1 MDLADTQIKLLMELQ
16 YNFPLDEKP
25 FDIVAGKLNLRTDL
39 VLKETLNLI
48 DSEII
53 KRVGMYVNFRS
64 KGMEGALIAAS
75 IPLDQLDKFRR
86 EALHIRE
93 LTHNFIRNHP
103 RYNVW
108 YVLKAESKEVLE
120 KRVRDLMEEVKAED
134 YVILFSKRN
143 LKLSVKYD
151 LIRGISWSKNEKTP
165 EKIPTADELGLNM
178 EFLKAL
184 SYPLPIVERPFK
196 ALAERFG
203 YREAEL
209 VDLISELRSKHV
221 IKDYGA
227 TVNGE
232 KVGITENAMLLI
244 NTDNIEESC
253 NRIAENLNEAT
264 HVVLR
269 ESNKPWDY
277 LCYCMLHGRS
287 KAVIREAS
295 MKALG
300 ITGAKSYML
309 LYSLDN
315 LKPGIVM

>member
-120 KRVRDLMEEVKAED
+120 KRFRDLMEEVKDEY
-134 YVILFSKRN
+134 YVILFYKSN
-143 LKLSVKYD
+143 LKLIVK
-151 LIRGISWSKNEKTP
+151 
-165 EKIPTADELGLNM
+165 
-178 EFLKAL
+178 
-184 SYPLPIVERPFK
+184 
-196 ALAERFG
+196 
-203 YREAEL
+203 
-209 VDLISELRSKHV
+209 
-221 IKDYGA
+221 
-227 TVNGE
+227 
-232 KVGITENAMLLI
+232 
-244 NTDNIEESC
+244 
-253 NRIAENLNEAT
+253 
-264 HVVLR
+264 
-269 ESNKPWDY
+269 
-277 LCYCMLHGRS
+277 
-287 KAVIREAS
+287 
-295 MKALG
+295 
-300 ITGAKSYML
+300 
-309 LYSLDN
+309 
-315 LKPGIVM
+315 